1 MSCSDPMVNLTP
13 VLASMQSAVV
23 VVVAVALHN
32 PVGIP

>member
-13 VLASMQSAVV
+13 VLASMRSA